1 MDDGILHTAGLLAH
15 QLGPLRRAVLRA
27 SRSAA
32 DLPDIPDAQ
41 IEVMRSLATTGES
54 APSDLADTLGLA
66 RSTISNLISHMEKAD
81 LIERHLVAG
90 DGRRTRVGLTPLAE
104 TRLRAFD
111 DSAAHILSVA
121 LRDLS
126 ANDVAAIAAALPA
139 LDRLQ
144 HSIVDG

>member
-1 MDDGILHTAGLLAH
+1 MDDGITRTAGSLAH

-32 DLPDIPDAQ
+32 DLPDIPEAQ
-41 IEVMRSLATTGES
+41 IEVMRSLAATGES

-66 RSTISNLISHMEKAD
+66 RSTISNLLSQMQGAR

-90 DGRRTRVGLTPLAE
+90 DGRRTSVGLTPLAE

-111 DSAAHILSVA
+111 ESAAHILATA

-126 ANDVAAIAAALPA
+126 PGDVATIAAALPA
-139 LDRLQ
+139 LERLQ
-144 HSIVDG
+144 HRIVGG